1 MRKYFPEE
9 SKGALHG
16 EIVAVGVLMQ
26 MRFNNDTEEEYQKIL
41 NLMKEMKMPTKLE
54 ALGVEPSSENI
65 ARLREWNIMK
75 NNITEKTDLER
86 LDIAFQEII

>member
-1 MRKYFPEE
+1 
-9 SKGALHG
+9 
-16 EIVAVGVLMQ
+16 
-26 MRFNNDTEEEYQKIL
+26 
-41 NLMKEMKMPTKLE
+41 MPTKLE